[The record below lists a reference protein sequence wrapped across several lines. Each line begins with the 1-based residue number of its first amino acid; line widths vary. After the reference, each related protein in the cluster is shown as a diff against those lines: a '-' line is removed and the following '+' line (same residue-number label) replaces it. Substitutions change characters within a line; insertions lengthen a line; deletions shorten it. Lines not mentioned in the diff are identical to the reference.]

1 MQSNPFKEPS
11 MNMLLPD
18 KFVPTTGAKVRVVV
32 YDLMPL
38 REDYGVTPVLLSVLR
53 DLARGTE
60 VIVEHSD
67 DVLSEV
73 SLTEKRIED
82 ALGRSDADLLVF
94 GSYVATRSNVQP
106 MIHMVCTY
114 GRAMEPSSGLP
125 EGVDLE
131 QAIRVGD
138 AIVQLP
144 RHVLFRE
151 VLPLMA
157 VETLDFQN
165 GLAEEIFYIARFIQ
179 AVKLYKAGQF
189 EETVQLID
197 SLLTRIGSSEGWPDY
212 WVPFNYLY
220 MLGGLAYLRLGN
232 GQAALYTLSNAIARS
247 TAAKM
252 RVQRV
257 AEQIMASLMQPAAG
271 DPPAAEE
278 PPALE
283 EQPAVPKKRR
293 AAEPKKESAP
303 GAEPA
308 A

>member
-1 MQSNPFKEPS
+1 

-114 GRAMEPSSGLP
+114 GRAMEPSSALP
-125 EGVDLE
+125 EGVDLD
-131 QAIRVGD
+131 QAILEGD
-138 AIVQLP
+138 AIVQLQ

-165 GLAEEIFYIARFIQ
+165 SLAEDIFYIARFIQ
-179 AVKLYKAGQF
+179 AVKLYKAEKF

-197 SLLTRIGSSEGWPDY
+197 SLLTRIGSSEEWPDY
-212 WVPFNYLY
+212 WAPFNYLY

-257 AEQIMASLMQPAAG
+257 AEQIMASLMQPAA
-271 DPPAAEE
+271 
-278 PPALE
+278 E
-283 EQPAVPKKRR
+283 EQPAEAPPAAPKKRR
-293 AAEPKKESAP
+293 TAKPKKESGAAP
-303 GAEPA
+303 APA